1 MEALFPIP
9 AFTKDAAE
17 RARLASSCIV
27 RSFESMASARA
38 NFAVTQLRVSQSAAL
53 ITAADKLIYVLD
65 REIISRPDSAGALE
79 CRSVER

>member
-1 MEALFPIP
+1 MEAVVATPKF
-9 AFTKDAAE
+9 AEDAAE
-17 RARLASSCIV
+17 RARLASYCIA

-65 REIISRPDSAGALE
+65 REIISRPDAAGAVE
-79 CRSVER
+79 CSSVEP